1 MQTYPSDL
9 TDSQWEDIKE
19 LGTSDFDYKR
29 KRKYS
34 LRHVCNAIFYVLKTG
49 CQWRYLPKAY
59 GKWQS
64 IYYYFD
70 GWRQS
75 RLWVKLTDRL
85 REKVRRSAGKS
96 VSPTAICVDS
106 QSVET
111 TARGGLKGYDKFKN
125 VKGRKRHIL
134 TDTAGLLVAARVI
147 AASTHESQD
156 LLSLLQKIRGKFGYL
171 DIVFADGGYRGFE
184 ELVKAGFGFRL
195 QVTLRGDIKKGFIP
209 LPKRWVIE
217 RTFAWF
223 GLYRRLGKDYEFN
236 TLTSE
241 TMIYIAMAKL
251 MLNRLHA

>member
-9 TDSQWEDIKE
+9 TDSQWENIKE
-19 LGTSDFDYKR
+19 FFDYKR
-29 KRKYS
+29 KRKYN
-34 LRHVCNAIFYVLKTG
+34 LRRVCNAIFYVLKTG

-70 GWRQS
+70 HWRQR
-75 RLWVKLTDRL
+75 RLWVKVTDRL
-85 REKVRRSAGKS
+85 REIVRCSAGKP
-96 VSPTAICVDS
+96 VCPRAICVDS

-147 AASTHESQD
+147 AANGHESQD
-156 LLSLLQKIRGKFGYL
+156 LLTLLQTVRGKFRHL
-171 DIVFADGGYRGFE
+171 EVVFADGGYRGFE
-184 ELVKAGFGFRL
+184 ALVSAGFGL
-195 QVTLRGDIKKGFIP
+195 KLEVTLRKDTKKGFVP

-223 GLYRRLGKDYEFN
+223 GLYRRLSKDYEFN

-241 TMIYIAMAKL
+241 TMIYIAMSKL
-251 MLNRLHA
+251 MLNRLHP